1 MRPEETWVTEPNKE
15 RTEEGREVDGQ
26 DLDGGRVYGVF
37 IVRSNKRGGGSLEGK
52 AGRESEETP
61 GNLD

>member
-1 MRPEETWVTEPNKE
+1 MRPEDAWVTEPNKE

-26 DLDGGRVYGVF
+26 DWDVGRVFGVF
-37 IVRSNKRGGGSLEGK
+37 IVRSDKEGGGSLEGK